1 MGFQRGGGGA
11 RKTRPPRTRSVRVTR
26 FFIRRA
32 AEHILSS
39 HLVAVSRSASRA
51 LTTGARAPS
60 CPVKIFLSTSTAT
73 ARRPARRLTGGPG
86 RWASGRVASGL
97 SVLTAGGPALNRAEL
112 AGDGLVDV
120 VDRRRL
126 LCAIVV
132 IISLGFQLVS
142 SHPVWQL
149 VADCIQ
155 QVR

>member
-1 MGFQRGGGGA
+1 VGFQRGGGGA

-73 ARRPARRLTGGPG
+73 AWRPARRLTGGPEC
-86 RWASGRVASGL
+86 WASGRVVSAFWFECFDG
-97 SVLTAGGPALNRAEL
+97 GGPSAEPCRA
-112 AGDGLVDV
+112 GRRWTSG
-120 VDRRRL
+120 RGRRL
-126 LCAIVV
+126 FCAIVV
-132 IISLGFQLVS
+132 TISSGFQLVS
-142 SHPVWQL
+142 SHPVW
-149 VADCIQ
+149 
-155 QVR
+155 